1 MAKKKEEKQ
10 GVDLILADLE
20 KKYGLAKAELED
32 LVIISTGSLQLDQAM
47 GTGGTAL
54 GKIYELFGPESSGKS
69 TLTLHQ
75 MAEYQKAFPNR
86 RVALFDYEH
95 AFDKK
100 YATALGVD
108 VNKLLIYQPENME
121 DGYDMILALIEKE
134 IVSCIVIDSQTAAM
148 PKAVLQGEMGDS
160 TISLQARFNSK
171 FCMKVK
177 GLLANH
183 GATLFIIS
191 QLRDKIGSMG
201 EPTTTT
207 GGNAIKFYAD
217 ARWKVWK
224 INDKANDLNKTT
236 VDVIKNKL
244 SAPFGQAKF
253 NIEWGW
259 GIDRMGEIIEY
270 AIEFDLIKKG
280 GAWLTY
286 GEVKVQGMEKLKE
299 WLEENP
305 EDLLLLEKCVINRL
319 NGVEEKR
326 NTISDVA
333 VNLMLKE
340 YPLHPSEAFKPEETT
355 KKEE

>member
-1 MAKKKEEKQ
+1 MAKKVEKE
-10 GVDLILADLE
+10 GLDLILEGLE
-20 KKYGLAKAELED
+20 KKYGLGRTEADD
-32 LVIISTGSLQLDQAM
+32 LVVVSTGSLQLDQAM
-47 GTGGTAL
+47 GIGGTAV
-54 GKIYELFGPESSGKS
+54 GKMIELFGQESTGKS

-100 YATALGVD
+100 YAASLGVD
-108 VNKLLIYQPENME
+108 VGKLLIYQPDNLE

-134 IVSCIVIDSQTAAM
+134 IVSCVVIDSQTAAM

-177 GLLANH
+177 GMLALH
-183 GATLFIIS
+183 GCTLFIIS

-207 GGNAIKFYAD
+207 GGNAIKFYSD

-224 INDKANDLNKTT
+224 LNDKVNEQNKTT

-253 NIEWGW
+253 NICWGY
-259 GIDRMGEIIEY
+259 GIDKLGEIIDY
-270 AIEFDLIKKG
+270 AIEYDMIKKG
-280 GAWLTY
+280 GAWFTY
-286 GEVKVQGMEKLKE
+286 GENKFQGMEKLRD

-305 EDLLLLEKCVINRL
+305 DHILLLEKCVINNL
-319 NGVEEKR
+319 NGVVELREKTEPIPEDLR
-326 NTISDVA
+326 A
-333 VNLMLKE
+333 Q
-340 YPLHPSEAFKPEETT
+340 PLTPDEAFKQEDNY
-355 KKEE
+355 

>member
-1 MAKKKEEKQ
+1 MAKKKEEKE
-10 GVDLILADLE
+10 GLDLILEGLE
-20 KKYGLAKAELED
+20 KKYGLGRTEQEELTI
-32 LVIISTGSLQLDQAM
+32 VSTGSIQLDQAM
-47 GTGGTAL
+47 GVGGTAL

-75 MAEYQKAFPNR
+75 MAEYQKAFPNK

-100 YATALGVD
+100 YATSLGVD
-108 VNKLLIYQPENME
+108 VGKLLIYQPDNLE
-121 DGYDMILALIEKE
+121 DGYDLIIALIEKE
-134 IVSCIVIDSQTAAM
+134 IVSCVVIDSQTAAM

-183 GATLFIIS
+183 NCTLFIIS

-207 GGNAIKFYAD
+207 GGNAIKFYSD

-224 INDKANDLNKTT
+224 MNDKQNELNKTT

-244 SAPFGQAKF
+244 AAPFGQAKF
-253 NIEWGW
+253 NIEWGY
-259 GIDRMGEIIEY
+259 GIDKLGEIIEY
-270 AIEFDLIKKG
+270 AIEYDMIKKG
-280 GAWLTY
+280 GAWFTY
-286 GEVKVQGMEKLKE
+286 GENKFQGMEKLKE
-299 WLEENP
+299 FLEENP
-305 EDLLLLEKCVINRL
+305 DDILLLEKCVLNNL
-319 NGVEEKR
+319 NGVVELR
-326 NTISDVA
+326 NRVA
-333 VNLMLKE
+333 DIPENLRE
-340 YPLHPSEAFKPEETT
+340 NPITPNEAFKEGENY
-355 KKEE
+355 